1 MVMCMKLIN
10 SVRVGKKGQIVIPGY
25 IRRSLNL
32 EEHSIL
38 SIYLDSIED
47 KVILIPTNKLGS
59 LTRGIL
65 KGTWGNTKEEV
76 DKYIKNE
83 RETWNRNY

>member
-1 MVMCMKLIN
+1 MKLIN
-10 SVRVGKKGQIVIPGY
+10 SVRVGKKGQIVIPEH
-25 IRRSLNL
+25 IRKSLNL

-38 SIYLDSIED
+38 SIYLDSIEE
-47 KVILIPTNKLGS
+47 KVILIPANKFGS

-65 KGTWGNTKEEV
+65 KGIWGNTKEEV
-76 DKYIKNE
+76 DKYIKKE